1 MKILILNWRDVRH
14 PRAGGA
20 DFRLQQV
27 YAPLARAGHQVVLY
41 SCSFAGASRMDSIDG
56 IRVYRVGN
64 DWTFAL
70 LCLLN
75 LRRWVRAH
83 RPDVVVEDLN
93 KLPFYSP
100 WVYSGP
106 LVVQMHHLWRGS
118 IFRETVW
125 PVALLIWL
133 AEVSVR
139 WVYRG
144 CVFSVVSPS
153 TKGAVMEMGLPGE
166 SIEVIYNG
174 ADLKAYHPVAEA
186 KRRGLLWGGRSQ
198 RYKGPIQ
205 ACQILALLQDSFPEL
220 ELVMV
225 GDGPFRSKVEAYA
238 AARGLRV
245 RFTGFI
251 AKREKIAWFQRAA
264 VHVQTSLKEGW
275 GLSVIEANACGCVVV
290 ANDTTGLCDSVV
302 DGESGLLYRY
312 DDVADAAAKVRQVLL
327 DEGLCERLR
336 DRGLERAG
344 EFSWD
349 RNSEEMLAL
358 LKRTVEEHANA

>member
-1 MKILILNWRDVRH
+1 MKILIMNWRDVRH

-27 YAPLARAGHQVVLY
+27 YAPLVRAGHKVVLY

-64 DWTFAL
+64 DWTFAG
-70 LCLLN
+70 LCLLS
-75 LRRWVRAH
+75 LRRWVREH

-93 KLPFYSP
+93 KLPFYAP
-100 WVYSGP
+100 WVYKGP

-118 IFRETVW
+118 IFRETMW
-125 PVALLIWL
+125 PIALLIWL
-133 AEVSVR
+133 AEESVR

-153 TKGAVMEMGLPGE
+153 TKGELVEMGLPE
-166 SIEVIYNG
+166 KSIEVIYNG
-174 ADLKAYHPVAEA
+174 ADLEAYHPVADA
-186 KRRGLLWGGRSQ
+186 KRQVLLWVGRIQ

-205 ACQILALLQDSFPEL
+205 ACQILELLQGSFPEL
-220 ELVMV
+220 ELVIV
-225 GDGPFRSKVEAYA
+225 GDGPYRSQVEAYA
-238 AARGLRV
+238 ARRGLRV

-275 GLSVIEANACGCVVV
+275 GLSVIEANACGCPVV

-302 DGESGLLYRY
+302 DGETGLLYRY
-312 DDVADAAAKVRQVLL
+312 DDVADAAAKVRRVLM
-327 DEGLCERLR
+327 DESLCEQLMAA
-336 DRGLERAG
+336 GLKRAG
-344 EFSWD
+344 EFGWD

-358 LKRTVEEHANA
+358 LQRTVEEHADA

>member
-1 MKILILNWRDVRH
+1 MRILILNWRDVRH

-27 YAPLARAGHQVVLY
+27 YSPLVQAGHKVVLY
-41 SCSFAGASRMDSIDG
+41 SCAFPGASRTASIDG
-56 IRVYRVGN
+56 IRVFRVGN
-64 DWTFAL
+64 DWTFSL
-70 LCLLN
+70 VCFLN
-75 LRRWVRAH
+75 LRKWVGEH

-100 WVYSGP
+100 WVYKGP

-118 IFRETVW
+118 IFRETIW
-125 PVALLIWL
+125 PIALLIWL
-133 AEVSVR
+133 AEKSVR

-153 TKGAVMEMGLPGE
+153 TKDELVEMGLPDK

-174 ADLKAYHPVAEA
+174 ADLKAYHVVADV
-186 KRRGLLWGGRSQ
+186 KRHVLLWVGRIQ

-205 ACQILALLQDSFPEL
+205 ACQVLGLLQDSFPKL
-220 ELVMV
+220 ELVIV
-225 GDGPFRSKVEAYA
+225 GDGPYRSKVEAYA

-251 AKREKIAWFQRAA
+251 PKQEKIAWFQRAA
-264 VHVQTSLKEGW
+264 VHLQTSLKEGW
-275 GLSVIEANACGCVVV
+275 GLSVIEANACGCPVV

-302 DGESGLLYRY
+302 DGKTGLLYRY
-312 DDVADAAAKVRQVLL
+312 DDVADAAAKVQRILM
-327 DEGLCERLR
+327 DDSLCEQLMAA
-336 DRGLERAG
+336 GLERAG
-344 EFSWD
+344 AFSWN
-349 RNSEEMLAL
+349 RNSEEMIAL
-358 LKRTVEEHANA
+358 LKRTVEEHTDA

>member
-27 YAPLARAGHQVVLY
+27 YAPLVRAGHKVVLY
-41 SCSFAGASRMDSIDG
+41 SCAFPGASRTDSIDG
-56 IRVYRVGN
+56 IRVFRVGN
-64 DWTFAL
+64 DWTFAW
-70 LCLLN
+70 LCALN
-75 LRRWVRAH
+75 LRRWVREH

-100 WVYSGP
+100 LVYRGP

-118 IFRETVW
+118 IFREVAW
-125 PVALLIWL
+125 PIAGLIWL
-133 AEVSVR
+133 AEKSIR
-139 WVYRG
+139 WVYRDS
-144 CVFSVVSPS
+144 VFSVVSPS
-153 TKGAVMEMGLPGE
+153 TKGELVEMGLPE
-166 SIEVIYNG
+166 KSIEVIYNG
-174 ADLKAYHPVAEA
+174 ADLKAYHPVKGA
-186 KRRGLLWGGRSQ
+186 KQQILLWVGRIQ

-205 ACQILALLQDSFPEL
+205 VCQVLDLLQDSFPEL
-220 ELVMV
+220 ELVIV
-225 GDGPFRSKVEAYA
+225 GDGPYRSKVEAYA
-238 AARGLRV
+238 AARGLPV

-251 AKREKIAWFQRAA
+251 PKREKIAWFQRAA

-275 GLSVIEANACGCVVV
+275 GLSVIEANACGCPVV

-302 DGESGLLYRY
+302 AGETGLLYRY
-312 DDVADAAAKVRQVLL
+312 DDVADAAAKVRRVLM
-327 DEGLCERLR
+327 DENLCQRLTAA
-336 DRGLERAG
+336 GLERAG

-358 LKRTVEEHANA
+358 LKRTVEEHTNA